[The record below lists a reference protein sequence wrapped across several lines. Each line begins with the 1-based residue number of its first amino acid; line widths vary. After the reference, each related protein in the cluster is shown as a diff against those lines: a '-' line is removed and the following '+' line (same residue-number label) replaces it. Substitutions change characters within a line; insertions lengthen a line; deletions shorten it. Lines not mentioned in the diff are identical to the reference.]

1 MARIHAALCDSLN
14 FSFAEIFGFEYNALA
29 ALQALNFLQHLSPH
43 LIVRHIRTLIRACL
57 GNGGFEQLAL
67 GLKIGVWLVNGVA
80 HTGFVV
86 CLGAVGEILGMSAL
100 AQPKGKYLVWLRLFT
115 SSKLTK

>member
-1 MARIHAALCDSLN
+1 VLGD
-14 FSFAEIFGFEYNALA
+14 F
-29 ALQALNFLQHLSPH
+29 ALQALNFLQHLSSH
-43 LIVRHIRTLIRACL
+43 LIVRHTGTLIRACL

-80 HTGFVV
+80 HKGSVA
-86 CLGAVGEILGMSAL
+86 CLGAEREILGMSAL

>member
-1 MARIHAALCDSLN
+1 MLGD
-14 FSFAEIFGFEYNALA
+14 F
-29 ALQALNFLQHLSPH
+29 ALQALNFLQHFGSH
-43 LIVRHIRTLIRACL
+43 LVVRHTGTLIRARL
-57 GNGGFEQLAL
+57 GNGGFEQLSL

-80 HTGFVV
+80 HKGFIA
-86 CLGAVGEILGMSAL
+86 CLGAEGEILGMFEL